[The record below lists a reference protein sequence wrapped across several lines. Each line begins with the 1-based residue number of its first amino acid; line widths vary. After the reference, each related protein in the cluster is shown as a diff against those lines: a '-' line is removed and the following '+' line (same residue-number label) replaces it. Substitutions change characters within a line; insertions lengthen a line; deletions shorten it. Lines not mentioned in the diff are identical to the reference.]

1 MITFHS
7 VDSDGNKV
15 IFSENYSRKDNIII
29 FNDKTCPNTQI
40 EITINDDMVIT
51 LYPTNEMKTFRS
63 DKMTKVPDQFLIY
76 IRNI

>member
-1 MITFHS
+1 MVTFHS

-40 EITINDDMVIT
+40 EITINDDETYT
-51 LYPTNEMKTFRS
+51 LTLPS
-63 DKMTKVPDQFLIY
+63 SSI
-76 IRNI
+76 NIQLTEENFIQRIKELN